1 MCEGVCVCAKGL
13 EVKRALTQ
21 FRAHDTLFWLSLL
34 SHTHI
39 HSQIHTYT
47 HALVKLGTHTR
58 SHDIHVTPS
67 ADSGV
72 APLVCRGVASVAN
85 EVWRGLRGFKG
96 LCW

>member
-1 MCEGVCVCAKGL
+1 MCEGVCVRKGWRL
-13 EVKRALTQ
+13 RERSLSFGRT
-21 FRAHDTLFWLSLL
+21 TLFSGFLSCHT
-34 SHTHI
+34 HTHI

-47 HALVKLGTHTR
+47 HALVKLDTHTR
-58 SHDIHVTPS
+58 SHDIHVTLS